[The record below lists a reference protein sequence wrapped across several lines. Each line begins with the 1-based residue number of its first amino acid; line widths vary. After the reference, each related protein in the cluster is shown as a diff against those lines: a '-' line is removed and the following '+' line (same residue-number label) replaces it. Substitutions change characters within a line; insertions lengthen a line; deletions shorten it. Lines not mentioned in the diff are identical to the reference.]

1 MTYQKDLS
9 HYNVCIFF
17 SQDKDFREKIGK
29 AFKDDQEDRIL
40 SSEEELDEV
49 SEDDLR
55 LTSSTDNDEEG
66 NFS

>member
-1 MTYQKDLS
+1 MFS
-9 HYNVCIFF
+9 FFF